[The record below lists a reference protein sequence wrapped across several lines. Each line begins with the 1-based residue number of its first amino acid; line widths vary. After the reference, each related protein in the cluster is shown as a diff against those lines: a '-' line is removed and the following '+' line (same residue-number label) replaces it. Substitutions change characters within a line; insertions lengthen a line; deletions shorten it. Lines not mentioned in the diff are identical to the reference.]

1 MLEQRVSSSA
11 AAVSDIS
18 CADQA
23 QQASTNDR
31 PPSSN
36 RAALHKGRTSA
47 DAANV
52 QQERGQLEEGGH
64 FGHGCCPSQGVSSL
78 APPMHQLFQGQ
89 PLSSRAGQGMEHGCR
104 SKTSRT
110 TTSMR
115 SRTERM
121 SQTKNC
127 YSRAS
132 LCDKVTMPHEVAA

>member
-64 FGHGCCPSQGVSSL
+64 FGHGCCPITGCQLTGSPHAPALPRSASL
-78 APPMHQLFQGQ
+78 F
-89 PLSSRAGQGMEHGCR
+89 E
-104 SKTSRT
+104 SRT
-110 TTSMR
+110 RNGARVSV
-115 SRTERM
+115 E
-121 SQTKNC
+121 N
-127 YSRAS
+127 
-132 LCDKVTMPHEVAA
+132 VENNHIHEEQDGAYVSDQELLFESELV